1 MNLAKYSLDN
11 TKIIYFFLAV
21 LLIGGITSFG
31 KLGKKEDA
39 PFVIKSAVIMTRYP
53 GAEPAEVERLITEPI
68 SREIQSMSGVYKI
81 KSESMYGLSKIT
93 FELQPSLSASSIPQK
108 WDELRRKVL
117 NIQPQL
123 PSGASTP
130 TVSDDFGDVFGIYY
144 GLTADDGFPYE
155 EMRNW
160 AERIKTQVVTADGV
174 MKVALFGTQT
184 EVVNIFISTNKL
196 VGMGIDPKQL
206 ASLLQSQNQ
215 IINTGEIRAGEQ
227 QLRVTANGM
236 YTTVD
241 DIRNQVITTKAGQVK
256 LGDIAVIEKGYL
268 DPPSNIMHVNGKR
281 AIGIGVSTDPQR
293 DVVQTGEN
301 VKVKLNELL
310 PLMPVGLELQSLYLE
325 NEIAN
330 EANNGFIIN
339 LIESILIVIVII
351 MLVMGLR
358 AGLLIGSSLIFS
370 IGGTLLIMSF
380 FGVGLNRTS
389 LAGFIIA
396 MGMLVDNAIVVT
408 DNAQIAIARGV
419 NRRKALIDGA
429 TGPQWGLLGATFIAI
444 CSFLPLYLA
453 PSAVAEIVKPLFV
466 VLAISLGLS
475 WVLALTQTTVFG
487 NFILK
492 AKTGDST
499 KDPYDKPFYHKFA
512 FVLGVLIRK
521 KAVTLVSMVILFIIS
536 LIIMGTMP
544 QNFFPS
550 LDKPYFRA
558 DVFYPGG
565 YSINDVVKEMK
576 SVEEHLA
583 KQPEVKKVSITFG
596 STPLRYYLASTSV
609 GPKPNFANVLVELT
623 DSKYTKEYEEDF
635 DGYMKANYP
644 SAITRTSLFKLSP
657 AVDAAIEI
665 GFIGPNVD
673 TLVSLTNQAIAIM
686 HQNPDLINIR
696 NSWGNKIPVWKPVY
710 SPERAQPLGVSRQG
724 MAQSIQIGTT
734 GMTLGEYRQGDQ
746 VLPILLKNNQL
757 DSFRI
762 NDLRTLPVFG
772 TGNETTSLEQVVS
785 EAVRFASQYKDQ
797 KVVIANQ
804 SGSLIYAS
812 SSLTDQR
819 AEELITDPFTTY
831 KIVSYDG
838 HKYFAVKGTLPHYQ
852 YSYVTLAPFDEVA
865 GALTVSMQT
874 TFMIFLVGILFIW
887 YLSSRL
893 IRGII
898 RQFDALIQKMKLFTQ
913 NELELEPEEED
924 YGSQPNEI
932 GALHHQFHQMALR
945 IQNLVK
951 VNYVNEILAKD
962 AQLKALRSQISPHFL
977 YNTLETINWRAKA
990 MGNEVISQM
999 VESLGNLLRVSL
1011 SSQKTLVTLA
1021 YELELVDSYITI
1033 QKIRFEERWSLR

>member
-11 TKIIYFFLAV
+11 TKVIYFFLAV
-21 LLIGGITSFG
+21 LLIGGVFSFG

-81 KSESMYGLSKIT
+81 KSESMYGISKIT
-93 FELQPSLSASSIPQK
+93 FELLPSLPASSIPQK

-123 PSGASTP
+123 PSGSSVP

-144 GLTADDGFPYE
+144 GLTADDGFSYE

-184 EVVNIFISTNKL
+184 EVVNISISVNKL
-196 VGMGIDPKQL
+196 AGMGIDPKQL
-206 ASLLQSQNQ
+206 AGLLQSQNQ
-215 IINTGEIRAGEQ
+215 IINTGEITAGEQ
-227 QLRVTANGM
+227 QLRVVANGM

-241 DIRNQVITTKAGQVK
+241 DIRNQVITTRAGQVK
-256 LGDIAVIEKGYL
+256 LGDIAVIEKGYM
-268 DPPSNIMHVNGKR
+268 DPPSTIMRVNGKR

-293 DVVQTGEN
+293 DVVLTGEM
-301 VKVKLNELL
+301 VDKKLAELL
-310 PLMPVGLELQSLYLE
+310 PLMPVGLNLESLYLE
-325 NEIAN
+325 NVIAK

-351 MLVMGLR
+351 MLVMGMR
-358 AGLLIGSSLIFS
+358 AGVLIGTSLVFS

-380 FGVGLNRTS
+380 MGVGLNRTS

-419 NRRKALIDGA
+419 DRRKALIDGA

-453 PSAVAEIVKPLFV
+453 PSSVAEIVKPLFV

-492 AKTGDST
+492 SKAKNAG
-499 KDPYDKPFYHKFA
+499 KDPYDKPFYHKFEKI
-512 FVLGVLIRK
+512 LSVLIRRK
-521 KAVTLVSMVILFIIS
+521 IVTLGSMIVLFVVSLVV
-536 LIIMGTMP
+536 MGMMP

-558 DVFYPGG
+558 DVFYPDG
-565 YSINDVVKEMK
+565 YGVNDVAREMK
-576 SVEEHLA
+576 KVEAHLL
-583 KQPEVKKVSITFG
+583 KLPEVKKVSITFG

-609 GPKPNFANVLVELT
+609 GPKPNFANVLVELN
-623 DSKYTKEYEEDF
+623 DSKYTKEYEEKF
-635 DGYMKANYP
+635 DVYMKANFP
-644 SAITRTSLFKLSP
+644 NAITRTSLFKLSP

-673 TLVSLTNQAIAIM
+673 TLVALTNQALEIM
-686 HQNPDLINIR
+686 HRNPDLINIR
-696 NSWGNKIPVWKPVY
+696 NSWGNKIPIWKPIY

-724 MAQSIQIGTT
+724 MAQSIQIGTN
-734 GMTLGEYRQGDQ
+734 GMTLGEFRQGDQ
-746 VLPILLKNNQL
+746 VLPILLKGNSVA

-772 TGNETTSLEQVVS
+772 NGPETTSLEQVVS
-785 EAVRFASQYKDQ
+785 EFDFRYRFSNVKDYNRQLVMMAQCDPRRGVNAIAAFNQIWSQVQKEIKIPEGYTLKYFGEQESQVESNEALAKNLPLTFFLMFTTLLLLFKTYRKPTVILLMLPLIFIGIVLGLLLLGKSFDFFAILGLLGLIGMNIKNAIVLVDQ
-797 KVVIANQ
+797 IDIENQ
-804 SGSLIYAS
+804 SGLDPRKAVIKATISRIVPVAMAS
-812 SSLTDQR
+812 G
-819 AEELITDPFTTY
+819 TT
-831 KIVSYDG
+831 ILG
-838 HKYFAVKGTLPHYQ
+838 MLP
-852 YSYVTLAPFDEVA
+852 LLFDAMFGGVA
-865 GALTVSMQT
+865 ATIRGGLLVASALT
-874 TFMIFLVGILFIW
+874 LFVLPVAYCAI
-887 YLSSRL
+887 
-893 IRGII
+893 
-898 RQFDALIQKMKLFTQ
+898 
-913 NELELEPEEED
+913 
-924 YGSQPNEI
+924 
-932 GALHHQFHQMALR
+932 HR
-945 IQNLVK
+945 IK
-951 VNYVNEILAKD
+951 
-962 AQLKALRSQISPHFL
+962 
-977 YNTLETINWRAKA
+977 
-990 MGNEVISQM
+990 G
-999 VESLGNLLRVSL
+999 
-1011 SSQKTLVTLA
+1011 
-1021 YELELVDSYITI
+1021 
-1033 QKIRFEERWSLR
+1033 

>member
-11 TKIIYFFLAV
+11 TKVIYFFLAV
-21 LLIGGITSFG
+21 LLIGGVFSFG

-81 KSESMYGLSKIT
+81 KSESMYGISKIT
-93 FELQPSLSASSIPQK
+93 FELLPSLPASSIPQK

-123 PSGASTP
+123 PSGSSVP

-144 GLTADDGFPYE
+144 GLTADDGFSYE

-184 EVVNIFISTNKL
+184 EVVNISISVNKL
-196 VGMGIDPKQL
+196 AGMGIDPKQL
-206 ASLLQSQNQ
+206 AGLLQSQNQ
-215 IINTGEIRAGEQ
+215 IINTGEITAGEQ
-227 QLRVTANGM
+227 QLRVVANGM

-241 DIRNQVITTKAGQVK
+241 DIRNQVITTRAGQVK
-256 LGDIAVIEKGYL
+256 LGDIAVIEKGYM
-268 DPPSNIMHVNGKR
+268 DPPGTIMRVNGKR

-293 DVVQTGEN
+293 DVVLTGEM
-301 VKVKLNELL
+301 VDKKLAELL
-310 PLMPVGLELQSLYLE
+310 PLMPVGLNLESLYLE
-325 NEIAN
+325 NVIAK

-351 MLVMGLR
+351 MLVMGMR
-358 AGLLIGSSLIFS
+358 AGVLIGTSLVFS

-380 FGVGLNRTS
+380 MGVGLNRTS
-389 LAGFIIA
+389 LAGFTIA

-419 NRRKALIDGA
+419 DRRKALIDGA

-453 PSAVAEIVKPLFV
+453 PSSVAEIVKPLFV

-492 AKTGDST
+492 SKAKNAG
-499 KDPYDKPFYHKFA
+499 KDPYDKPFYHKFEKI
-512 FVLGVLIRK
+512 LSVLIRRK
-521 KAVTLVSMVILFIIS
+521 IVTLGSMIVLFVVSLVV
-536 LIIMGTMP
+536 MGMMP

-558 DVFYPGG
+558 DVFYPDG
-565 YSINDVVKEMK
+565 YGVNDVAREMK
-576 SVEEHLA
+576 KVEAHLL
-583 KQPEVKKVSITFG
+583 KLPEVKKVSITFG

-609 GPKPNFANVLVELT
+609 GPKPNFANVLVELN
-623 DSKYTKEYEEDF
+623 DSKYTKEYEEKF
-635 DGYMKANYP
+635 DVYMKANFP
-644 SAITRTSLFKLSP
+644 NAITRTSLFKLSP

-673 TLVSLTNQAIAIM
+673 TLVALTNQALEIM
-686 HQNPDLINIR
+686 HRNPDLINIR
-696 NSWGNKIPVWKPVY
+696 NSWGNKIPIWKPIY

-724 MAQSIQIGTT
+724 MAQSIQIGTN
-734 GMTLGEYRQGDQ
+734 GMTLGEFRQGDQ
-746 VLPILLKNNQL
+746 VLPILLKGNSVA

-772 TGNETTSLEQVVS
+772 NGPETTSLEQVVS
-785 EAVRFASQYKDQ
+785 EFDFRYRFSNVKDYNRQLVMMAQCDPRRGVNAIAAFNQIWSQVQKEIKIPEGYTLKYFGEQESQVESNEALAKNLPLTFFLMFTTLLLLFKTYRKPTVILLMLPLIFIGIVLGLLLLGKSFDFFAILGLLGLIGMNIKNAIVLVDQ
-797 KVVIANQ
+797 IDIENQ
-804 SGSLIYAS
+804 SGLDPRKAVIKATISRIVPVAMAS
-812 SSLTDQR
+812 G
-819 AEELITDPFTTY
+819 TT
-831 KIVSYDG
+831 ILG
-838 HKYFAVKGTLPHYQ
+838 MLP
-852 YSYVTLAPFDEVA
+852 LLFDAMFGGMAATIMGGLLVA
-865 GALTVSMQT
+865 SALT
-874 TFMIFLVGILFIW
+874 LFVLPVAYCAI
-887 YLSSRL
+887 
-893 IRGII
+893 
-898 RQFDALIQKMKLFTQ
+898 
-913 NELELEPEEED
+913 
-924 YGSQPNEI
+924 
-932 GALHHQFHQMALR
+932 HR
-945 IQNLVK
+945 IK
-951 VNYVNEILAKD
+951 
-962 AQLKALRSQISPHFL
+962 
-977 YNTLETINWRAKA
+977 
-990 MGNEVISQM
+990 G
-999 VESLGNLLRVSL
+999 
-1011 SSQKTLVTLA
+1011 
-1021 YELELVDSYITI
+1021 
-1033 QKIRFEERWSLR
+1033 

>member
-11 TKIIYFFLAV
+11 TKVIYFFLAV
-21 LLIGGITSFG
+21 LLIGGVFSFG
-31 KLGKKEDA
+31 KLGK
-39 PFVIKSAVIMTRYP
+39 IMTRYP

-81 KSESMYGLSKIT
+81 KSESMYGISKIT
-93 FELQPSLSASSIPQK
+93 FELLPSLPASSIPQK

-123 PSGASTP
+123 PSGSSVP

-144 GLTADDGFPYE
+144 GLTADDGFSYE

-184 EVVNIFISTNKL
+184 EVVNISISVNKL
-196 VGMGIDPKQL
+196 AGMGIDPKQL
-206 ASLLQSQNQ
+206 AGLLQSQNQ
-215 IINTGEIRAGEQ
+215 IINTGEITAGEQ
-227 QLRVTANGM
+227 QLRVVANGM

-241 DIRNQVITTKAGQVK
+241 DIRNQVITTRAGQVK
-256 LGDIAVIEKGYL
+256 LGDIAVIEKGYM
-268 DPPSNIMHVNGKR
+268 DPPGTIMRVNGKR

-293 DVVQTGEN
+293 DVVLTGEM
-301 VKVKLNELL
+301 VDKKLAELL
-310 PLMPVGLELQSLYLE
+310 PLMPVGLNLESLYLE
-325 NEIAN
+325 NVIAK

-351 MLVMGLR
+351 MLVMGMR
-358 AGLLIGSSLIFS
+358 AGVLIGTSLVFS

-380 FGVGLNRTS
+380 MGVGLNRTS

-419 NRRKALIDGA
+419 DRRKALIDGA

-453 PSAVAEIVKPLFV
+453 PSSVAEIVKPLFV

-492 AKTGDST
+492 SKAKNAG
-499 KDPYDKPFYHKFA
+499 KDPYDKPFYHKFEKI
-512 FVLGVLIRK
+512 LSVLIRRK
-521 KAVTLVSMVILFIIS
+521 IVTLGSMIVLFVVSLVV
-536 LIIMGTMP
+536 MGMMP

-558 DVFYPGG
+558 DVFYPDG
-565 YSINDVVKEMK
+565 YGVNDVAREMK
-576 SVEEHLA
+576 KVEAHLL
-583 KQPEVKKVSITFG
+583 KLPEVKKVSITFG

-609 GPKPNFANVLVELT
+609 GPKPNFANVLVELN
-623 DSKYTKEYEEDF
+623 DSKYTKEYEEKF
-635 DGYMKANYP
+635 DVYMKANFP
-644 SAITRTSLFKLSP
+644 NAITRTSLFKLSP

-673 TLVSLTNQAIAIM
+673 TLVALTNQALEIM
-686 HQNPDLINIR
+686 HRNPDLINIR
-696 NSWGNKIPVWKPVY
+696 NSWGNKIPIWKPIY

-724 MAQSIQIGTT
+724 MAQSIQIGTN
-734 GMTLGEYRQGDQ
+734 GMTLGEFRQGDQ
-746 VLPILLKNNQL
+746 VLPILLKGNSVA

-772 TGNETTSLEQVVS
+772 NGPETTSLEQVVS
-785 EAVRFASQYKDQ
+785 EFDFRYRFSNVKDYNRQLVMMAQCDPRRGVNAIAAFNQIWSQVQKEIKIPEGYTLKYFGEQESQVESNEALAKNLPLTFFLMFTTLLLLFKTYRKPTVILLMLPLIFIGIVLGLLLLGKSFDFFAILGLLGLIGMNIKNAIVLVDQ
-797 KVVIANQ
+797 IDIENQ
-804 SGSLIYAS
+804 SGLDPRKAVIKATISRIVPVAMAS
-812 SSLTDQR
+812 G
-819 AEELITDPFTTY
+819 TT
-831 KIVSYDG
+831 ILG
-838 HKYFAVKGTLPHYQ
+838 MLP
-852 YSYVTLAPFDEVA
+852 LLFDAIFGGMAATIMGGLLVA
-865 GALTVSMQT
+865 SALT
-874 TFMIFLVGILFIW
+874 LFVLPVAYCAI
-887 YLSSRL
+887 
-893 IRGII
+893 
-898 RQFDALIQKMKLFTQ
+898 
-913 NELELEPEEED
+913 
-924 YGSQPNEI
+924 
-932 GALHHQFHQMALR
+932 HR
-945 IQNLVK
+945 IK
-951 VNYVNEILAKD
+951 
-962 AQLKALRSQISPHFL
+962 
-977 YNTLETINWRAKA
+977 
-990 MGNEVISQM
+990 G
-999 VESLGNLLRVSL
+999 
-1011 SSQKTLVTLA
+1011 
-1021 YELELVDSYITI
+1021 
-1033 QKIRFEERWSLR
+1033 

>member
-11 TKIIYFFLAV
+11 TKVIYFFLAV
-21 LLIGGITSFG
+21 LLIGGVFSFG

-81 KSESMYGLSKIT
+81 KSESMYGISKIT
-93 FELQPSLSASSIPQK
+93 FELLPSLPASSIPQK

-123 PSGASTP
+123 PSGSSVP

-144 GLTADDGFPYE
+144 GLTADDGFSYE

-184 EVVNIFISTNKL
+184 EVVNISISVNKL
-196 VGMGIDPKQL
+196 AGMGIDPKQL
-206 ASLLQSQNQ
+206 AGLLQSQNQ
-215 IINTGEIRAGEQ
+215 IINTGEITAGEQ
-227 QLRVTANGM
+227 QLRVVANGM

-241 DIRNQVITTKAGQVK
+241 DIRNQVITTRAGQVK
-256 LGDIAVIEKGYL
+256 LGDIAVIEKGYM
-268 DPPSNIMHVNGKR
+268 DPPGTIMRVNGKR

-293 DVVQTGEN
+293 DVVLTGEM
-301 VKVKLNELL
+301 VDKKLAELL
-310 PLMPVGLELQSLYLE
+310 PLMPVGLNLESLYLE
-325 NEIAN
+325 NVIAK

-351 MLVMGLR
+351 MLVMGMR
-358 AGLLIGSSLIFS
+358 AGVLIGTSLVFS

-380 FGVGLNRTS
+380 MGVGLNRTS

-419 NRRKALIDGA
+419 DRRKALIDGA

-453 PSAVAEIVKPLFV
+453 PSSVAEIVKPLFV

-492 AKTGDST
+492 SKSKNAG
-499 KDPYDKPFYHKFA
+499 KDPYDKPFYHKFEKI
-512 FVLGVLIRK
+512 LSVLIRRK
-521 KAVTLVSMVILFIIS
+521 IVTLGSMIVLFVVSLVV
-536 LIIMGTMP
+536 MGMMP

-558 DVFYPGG
+558 DVFYPDG
-565 YSINDVVKEMK
+565 YGVNDVAREMK
-576 SVEEHLA
+576 KVEAHLL
-583 KQPEVKKVSITFG
+583 KLPEVKKVSITFG

-609 GPKPNFANVLVELT
+609 GPKPNFANVLVELN
-623 DSKYTKEYEEDF
+623 DSKYTKEYEEKF
-635 DGYMKANYP
+635 DVYMKANFP
-644 SAITRTSLFKLSP
+644 NAITRTNLFKLSP

-673 TLVSLTNQAIAIM
+673 TLVALTNQALEIM
-686 HQNPDLINIR
+686 HRNPDLINIR
-696 NSWGNKIPVWKPVY
+696 NSWGNKIPIWKPIY

-724 MAQSIQIGTT
+724 MAQSIQIGTN
-734 GMTLGEYRQGDQ
+734 GMTLGEFRQGDQ
-746 VLPILLKNNQL
+746 VLPILLKGNSVA

-772 TGNETTSLEQVVS
+772 NGPETTSLEQVVS
-785 EAVRFASQYKDQ
+785 EFDFRYRFSNVKDYNRQLVMMAQCDPRRGVNAIAAFNQIWSQVQKEIKIPEGYTLKYFGEQESQVESNEALAKNLPLTFFLMFTTLLLLFKTYRKPTVILLMLPLIFIGIVLGLLLLGKSFDFFAILGLLGLIGMNIKNAIVLVDQ
-797 KVVIANQ
+797 IDIENQ
-804 SGSLIYAS
+804 SGLDPRKAVIKATISRIVPVAMAS
-812 SSLTDQR
+812 G
-819 AEELITDPFTTY
+819 TT
-831 KIVSYDG
+831 ILG
-838 HKYFAVKGTLPHYQ
+838 MLP
-852 YSYVTLAPFDEVA
+852 LLFDAMFGGMAATIMGGLLVA
-865 GALTVSMQT
+865 SALT
-874 TFMIFLVGILFIW
+874 LFVLPVAYCAI
-887 YLSSRL
+887 
-893 IRGII
+893 
-898 RQFDALIQKMKLFTQ
+898 
-913 NELELEPEEED
+913 
-924 YGSQPNEI
+924 
-932 GALHHQFHQMALR
+932 HR
-945 IQNLVK
+945 IK
-951 VNYVNEILAKD
+951 
-962 AQLKALRSQISPHFL
+962 
-977 YNTLETINWRAKA
+977 
-990 MGNEVISQM
+990 G
-999 VESLGNLLRVSL
+999 
-1011 SSQKTLVTLA
+1011 
-1021 YELELVDSYITI
+1021 
-1033 QKIRFEERWSLR
+1033 